1 MPLIELFSS
10 EVFDELWPLSCIF
23 YPNTIGECWKDCFCQ
38 GPIQNPYDCSTG
50 IGYTSPNTLY
60 LEIDDRESGKDLGNP
75 IGDIVRLIQYL
86 YDKLMLNNSV
96 SNGRT

>member
-1 MPLIELFSS
+1 MVAKEIVANDRTFFSS
-10 EVFDELWPLSCIF
+10 KVSNEFWRVCCNFT
-23 YPNTIGECWKDCFCQ
+23 TIGEYCKDCFCQ

-75 IGDIVRLIQYL
+75 IGDTVRPI
-86 YDKLMLNNSV
+86 
-96 SNGRT
+96 